1 MVKEKPRSRSVSDLL
16 DWRCAAGCKDT
27 VAVIDPGDGEVLFLE
42 ESDKEPE
49 TRRRKRSGTW
59 P

>member
-1 MVKEKPRSRSVSDLL
+1 MEMVKKKLRSRSVSDLL
-16 DWRCAAGCKDT
+16 DWRGRCKGI
-27 VAVIDPGDGEVLFLE
+27 VAEKDDGGGIEYLSE
-42 ESDKEPE
+42 DREREPE